1 MPRLLRRSP
10 NADSIAVSRTKQIA
24 RVALYASAGLLGAGV
39 LLVFALTRTEFG
51 REALRQEIV
60 RSYANRYEGRL
71 HIEALQGNFRQQIL
85 ASDVRLLDRSGN
97 PWLTVDSLV
106 TRPRWWSLV
115 RGRFSIRSLEAIRPA
130 LVLRTDSAGSVS
142 SPLVRRQ
149 ASGGAAGTWTPD
161 RIEVQLADGTVR
173 MHRIGIGPS
182 QALDSLHVQA
192 VYHRNQVSNLLDVV
206 SFSGRLP
213 EMPLTIHDASAQLVT
228 NRDRIVF
235 NRLVVAADQ
244 GNLDLTGI
252 VSDYREPDSL
262 SMDLSLHVRQLEL
275 RALRKH
281 IPTLALADTLD
292 GAVTVRGNASRLT
305 ADNLLLAFGTSSL
318 VGNGNLLLNGDSLGL
333 QLNVREALLRASDIR
348 ALLPEARLPE
358 ARHLGMLRLQGAV
371 QTVHT
376 PQAIR
381 IRTSFDLES
390 EGGSASGTASIGR
403 PAGGQWAYTG
413 SVQTSALDFGFF
425 SGDTALESRIDGSF
439 SLEGSGLGLHE
450 LEASIGAELGPSSL
464 ARRPLDGMR
473 ADVTLRGRTGR
484 TEVQVW
490 KEDQF
495 IDLAADFDWTG
506 QRPSVNVDSRMRNVD
521 VGSILF
527 SDSLY
532 SSLNGT
538 WHMSGSGLPG
548 QDLQGRLSL
557 QVDSSS
563 MGWGGTRRTVA
574 PHEWMLALGRSANGG
589 FALDVDGDALAM
601 RLESS
606 HSFRIDG
613 SLAALWRVALAD
625 ALQRQQDKYRI
636 GPEGHSHVAWPPLE
650 QLILQGE
657 AAAMLAGSA
666 ARGPVKMEG
675 SLAIKQSEI
684 VSSWLPMTASFA
696 TDFVGALSVQADAD
710 SLAFRAT
717 ASADSILWRTTQV
730 AGLKAAA
737 DGRLT
742 LEGPLEHTVTAEIDA
757 EADHWHVRGPAL
769 EGLRVTASLE
779 DAAADVALS
788 TEGAVTAR
796 VQARLME
803 MGDRYRLR
811 FGQLAFSSGA
821 YRWNQAE
828 DAIID
833 VFADALEFVQFRLE
847 SAASHG
853 MRPQGVDVTGVLS
866 SSVEDTLS
874 VGIRSLALR
883 QLSDFV
889 EARRS
894 FGGTLDGRLR
904 WTGLE
909 RPEVSGDVVVT
920 DLRLENHVL
929 GRLEASSRFDPG
941 SPDIAVVAS
950 LGPAPGENS
959 GEGDTLRFVENNL
972 TIAGTVRLPGRD
984 NDGAL
989 DLDLDVRRAD
999 AFFFEYL
1006 VRGFHD
1012 VSGAFVGGGTI
1023 GGTFGYPVFD
1033 AGLTLRE
1040 GSFRIPDHGMR
1051 YAAEADTRITR
1062 EGIAI
1067 DRLALSD
1074 STGGRAE
1081 IAGMMHFNDY
1091 RYFSFDVAGNLDEL
1105 QIMNIDAFTR
1115 QIPFYGLIW
1124 VSGDATL
1131 TGPLN
1136 NAFLRSVNLQF
1147 LPRSDLY
1154 IPIVEADAAVDPGF
1168 IIYADSTGR
1177 IPETA
1182 IRPQRETIL
1191 DRRQEGERDFAAGLQ
1206 MDLNILAPEGS
1217 SIHLVI
1223 DPLLG
1228 DVINGTGSGR
1238 VQLQLREGDLATY
1251 GIFAVESGDYLFTAG
1266 ELFVRRF
1273 LINEGTIAWTGD
1285 PLNPQLDISADYR
1298 TRASRNGLPAE
1309 VGGALQTS
1317 LPLIVG
1323 LQISGELNAVQI
1335 APSLAVDQR
1344 QEAIS
1349 DTPLL
1354 EAYLNQPD
1362 RAAQHATSVLITNSF
1377 LLSAEGGSS
1386 DVLAGSAFNSVSN
1399 LVASQL
1405 NRYISQVIPN
1415 ADLTLGVLSDES
1427 AEELDVS
1434 AGIALRLLDERLV
1447 IRGQGVYRG
1456 LRSQPEAPVNEGLEG
1471 ELLVEIQLSP
1481 SISVEV
1487 FYRREGDVLSETLI
1501 TSETGAGINYHAEFT
1516 SWRSLIRRIFG
1527 RRRADE
1533 EGALGTR

>member
-10 NADSIAVSRTKQIA
+10 NDDSEAVSRTKQIA
-24 RVALYASAGLLGAGV
+24 RLALYASAGLLGAGV
-39 LLVFALTRTEFG
+39 LLIFAFTRTEFG

-71 HIEALQGNFRQQIL
+71 HIEALQGNFRQQVL
-85 ASDVRLLDRSGN
+85 ASDVRLFDRSGN
-97 PWLTVDSLV
+97 QWLTVDSLV
-106 TRPRWWSLV
+106 ARPHWRSLFT
-115 RGRFSIRSLEAIRPA
+115 GRFSIRSLQAIRPA
-130 LVLRTDSAGSVS
+130 LVLRTDSAGSIR
-142 SPLVRRQ
+142 SPLVRLQ
-149 ASGGAAGTWTPD
+149 ATGDAAGSWTPD
-161 RIEVQLADGTVR
+161 RIEVQLAKGTVQL
-173 MHRIGIGPS
+173 HRTEIGR
-182 QALDSLHVQA
+182 AEAMDSLHVRA
-192 VYHRNQVSNLLDVV
+192 VYHRNQDTDLLDVE
-206 SFSGRLP
+206 SFSGRMP
-213 EMPLTIHDASAQLVT
+213 ELPLTIHDASAQLVT
-228 NRDRIVF
+228 NRERIVI

-244 GNLDLTGI
+244 GMLDLTGI
-252 VSDYREPDSL
+252 VSDYRDPDSL
-262 SMDLSLHVRQLEL
+262 ALDLSLHVQQLEL
-275 RALRKH
+275 RALRNH
-281 IPTLALADTLD
+281 IPTLALAETLD
-292 GAVTVRGNASRLT
+292 GAVTVRGNASHLT
-305 ADNLLLAFGTSSL
+305 ADNLLLALGTSSL
-318 VGNGNLLLNGDSLGL
+318 VGNGNLLLNEDSVGL
-333 QLNVREALLRASDIR
+333 QLNVREALLRGSDIR
-348 ALLPEARLPE
+348 AMLPEARLPDTE
-358 ARHLGMLRLQGAV
+358 HLGIIRLQGAFQTV
-371 QTVHT
+371 QTA
-376 PQAIR
+376 QAIR
-381 IRTSFDLES
+381 IRTSFDLVS
-390 EGGSASGTASIGR
+390 EGGNASGTASIGR
-403 PAGGQWAYTG
+403 PAGGQWAYAG
-413 SVQTSALDFGFF
+413 SVQTSALNLGFF
-425 SGDTALESRIDGSF
+425 SGDPALESQ
-439 SLEGSGLGLHE
+439 LEGSFTLDGSGLRMPE
-450 LEASIGAELGPSSL
+450 FEASIGADLGPSSL
-464 ARRPLDGMR
+464 AGRPLDGMR
-473 ADVTLRGRTGR
+473 ADVTLQGRTGR
-484 TEVQVW
+484 TEAQVW
-490 KEDQF
+490 KEDQY
-495 IDLAADFDWTG
+495 IELAADFDWSG
-506 QRPSVNVDSRMRNVD
+506 QRPAVTIDSRMRNVD
-521 VGSILF
+521 MGSILH
-527 SDSLY
+527 SDSLH

-538 WHMSGSGLPG
+538 WHMAGSGLPG

-557 QVDSSS
+557 EVDTSS
-563 MGWGGTRRTVA
+563 MGWGEAHRTLP
-574 PHEWMLALGRSANGG
+574 PHEWTLALTRSADGG

-601 RLESS
+601 RLESNR
-606 HSFRIDG
+606 SFRIGG
-613 SLAALWRVALAD
+613 SLAALWKVALAD

-636 GPEGHSHVAWPPLE
+636 GPEGHRHVAWPPLE

-657 AAAMLAGSA
+657 AAATLAGSA
-666 ARGPVKMEG
+666 AQGPMTIEG
-675 SLAIKQSEI
+675 SLAIKQSEF
-684 VSSWLPMTASFA
+684 VSSWLPMTDPIA
-696 TDFVGALSVQADAD
+696 TDFVGTLSVQADAD
-710 SLAFRAT
+710 SLAFAAT
-717 ASADSILWRTTQV
+717 ASADSIIWRTTQV
-730 AGLKAAA
+730 AGLRAAA

-742 LEGPLEHTVTAEIDA
+742 LEGPLEHTVTTVLDA
-757 EADHWHVRGPAL
+757 EADHWQIRGPAL
-769 EGLRVTASLE
+769 EGLRITASME

-796 VQARLME
+796 VQARLTE

-821 YRWNQAE
+821 YRWTQAE

-833 VFADALEFVQFRLE
+833 VFADALEFVRFRLE
-847 SAASHG
+847 GAASREL
-853 MRPQGVDVTGVLS
+853 RPQGVDVTGVLS
-866 SSVEDTLS
+866 SSVEDTLT
-874 VGIRSLALR
+874 VGIRSLVLR

-889 EARRS
+889 ETRRS
-894 FGGTLDGRLR
+894 FGGTLDGRLQ

-929 GRLEASSRFDPG
+929 GRLEASSRFNPG

-950 LGPAPGENS
+950 LGPAPGENT

-972 TIAGTVRLPGRD
+972 TISGTVRLPGRD
-984 NDGAL
+984 DDGAL

-1051 YAAEADTRITR
+1051 YAAEAETRITR

-1067 DRLALSD
+1067 DRLVLSD

-1081 IAGMMHFNDY
+1081 LAGMMHFNDY
-1091 RYFSFDVAGNLDEL
+1091 RYFSFDVTGELDEL

-1136 NAFLRSVNLQF
+1136 DAFLRSVNLQF

-1228 DVINGTGSGR
+1228 DVINATGSGR
-1238 VQLQLREGDLATY
+1238 VQLQLREGALATF
-1251 GIFAVESGDYLFTAG
+1251 GSFAVEAGDYLFTAG

-1323 LQISGELNAVQI
+1323 LQISGELNAVQVTP
-1335 APSLAVDQR
+1335 ALAVDQR

-1516 SWRSLIRRIFG
+1516 SWKSLIRRIFG
-1527 RRRADE
+1527 RRRNSE
-1533 EGALGTR
+1533 EEALGAR